1 MQFISRRNELYSSS
15 VNTDANVGQQDAVH
29 TSLQHSL
36 GGGLSGV
43 QYPIVSFH
51 SAPEATHVTTR
62 SFFLQKL
69 T

>member
-1 MQFISRRNELYSSS
+1 
-15 VNTDANVGQQDAVH
+15 VH

-51 SAPEATHVTTR
+51 SAPEATYVTAR
-62 SFFLQKL
+62 SFFCRN
-69 T
+69 